1 VDAIT
6 TEHIKEIGMLPG
18 TRKKLK
24 SPIKTFPREQ
34 KNEYEIIIKNKNKN
48 NQEIHI

>member
-34 KNEYEIIIKNKNKN
+34 QNEYEIIIKNKN